1 MMGNEEKILT
11 LLETM
16 NERMASMEDGLGSVK
31 SDLGSVKDD
40 LGNVKSDL
48 RSVKDD
54 LGNVKSDLRSVKDDL
69 GNVKNDLG
77 NLEKGQDILARQVS
91 KLTEDVQEIRQSQ
104 VRMEN
109 ELTEKVSALFDA
121 REVQNDVNE
130 RIVTAL
136 ERIEAKVDVLQLE
149 TAHLRRVK

>member
-1 MMGNEEKILT
+1 MNNEEKILT

-16 NERMASMEDGLGSVK
+16 NNRIGSIEDNVETMNSRMGNMEDNMGTMNNRM
-31 SDLGSVKDD
+31 
-40 LGNVKSDL
+40 GNIEDTV
-48 RSVKDD
+48 V
-54 LGNVKSDLRSVKDDL
+54 V
-69 GNVKNDLG
+69 
-77 NLEKGQDILARQVS
+77 LEKGQDILARQVS

-136 ERIEAKVDVLQLE
+136 DRIEAKVDVLQLE